1 RRAGARMCLER
12 LTIGPSLD
20 EVASEHLQIRL
31 GKGFSGEQLASAALK
46 NLAVSLENRHGPV
59 EDPVD
64 NPLHRSIDL
73 LCCCLAVSALDIGVA
88 DLAQEAGSTVVIA
101 DEAELLVHAVSHHHG
116 ASDIRGFSK
125 V

>member
-1 RRAGARMCLER
+1 
-12 LTIGPSLD
+12 
-20 EVASEHLQIRL
+20 L
-31 GKGFSGEQLASAALK
+31 GKGFSGEQLASAALE

-73 LCCCLAVSALDIGVA
+73 LCCCLAVPALDIGVA
-88 DLAQEAGSTVVIA
+88 DLVQEAGSTVVIA

-116 ASDIRGFSK
+116 ASDVRGLGKVIRGARREMAKDKPLCGPSTQEDSDL
-125 V
+125 VL